1 VPLLFRSIALVVAF
15 SLAGLSSALVVC
27 VTSCTD
33 EDRSVSA
40 SGVTSCH
47 EETVAGTRMLA
58 PDRDCRH
65 QPARPA
71 EDGELIR
78 HSRATVMP
86 AIVPTPVPLMPGI
99 ARDMRLNRRV
109 DFVPSPS
116 GTQPRVLRI

>member
-1 VPLLFRSIALVVAF
+1 VPLLFRAIALVVAF

-47 EETVAGTRMLA
+47 EETAAGTRMLA
-58 PDRDCRH
+58 PDHDCRH
-65 QPARPA
+65 QPARQA

-86 AIVPTPVPLMPGI
+86 AIVPTPVPLLPDI
-99 ARDMRLNRRV
+99 ARDMRLNRPAESVRP
-109 DFVPSPS
+109 PSR
-116 GTQPRVLRI
+116 TQPRVLRI